1 MDPDGTSLLFRAIP
15 APHKFPSEDKRALK
29 AFAQTL
35 QEHVARGRA
44 FTCLVTN
51 DKELR
56 KLNQTFLGH
65 DYATDVLSFPSAGK
79 SDRLLTRAVQQG
91 MENIGELA
99 ISAERAA
106 TQAEKFGHSR
116 LDEVRVL
123 MLHGVLHLTG
133 LDHERDRGKMG
144 RAERKW
150 RTEFQLP
157 DTLIARSAKP
167 ESKR

>member
-1 MDPDGTSLLFRAIP
+1 MDPDGIPLLFRAIP
-15 APHKFPSEDKRALK
+15 PAHKFSTEEKRVLKTFALD
-29 AFAQTL
+29 L
-35 QEHVARGRA
+35 LERVAGGRG

-65 DYATDVLSFPSAGK
+65 DYATDVLSFPSTGNG
-79 SDRLLTRAVQQG
+79 DL
-91 MENIGELA
+91 GEIAL
-99 ISAERAA
+99 SVERAA
-106 TQAEKFGHSR
+106 AQAGQFGHSR
-116 LDEVRVL
+116 VDELRVL

-133 LDHERDRGKMG
+133 LDHETDRGKMA

-157 DTLIARSAKP
+157 GSLIARA
-167 ESKR
+167 SKREQKR